1 MLSPKFCGEGIPD
14 WAARP
19 DPSAPPFPYPQRAR
33 LPVDPSTGHPDV
45 AACQKAAGVAFS
57 RWYLTRAAGS
67 AFQNLYT
74 DPAQVE
80 AFAEHWRI
88 VARRFS
94 NHPAVVG
101 YELLNEPWPG
111 DVLSDPG
118 WGAVHKLL
126 NSVYA

>member
-1 MLSPKFCGEGIPD
+1 LLSPKFCGEGIPD